1 MNKNLR
7 ILIVL
12 GVQALIVAALV
23 LGSQMLTARKNANT
37 PPETY
42 VYKNI
47 YFEYPGNWE
56 IKLNETGQG
65 GELTVTPAQGS
76 PEAKMLGT
84 FYIMF
89 LPEVVFDENWKETL
103 ANEASCSGKENTQWH
118 QMVEG
123 ETFSGFECVWKAP
136 EDTYPSWEF
145 FLYNEQEQ
153 TAVSILA
160 FPINDTATD
169 ALKSPES
176 AASSFPGIVEIA
188 ESLRVSEQ

>member
-1 MNKNLR
+1 MNKNFR

-23 LGSQMLTARKNANT
+23 LGSQMLTASRNAKT
-37 PPETY
+37 PLDTY
-42 VYKNI
+42 VYQNI

-65 GELTVTPAQGS
+65 GELTVTPAPGS

-89 LPEVVFDENWKETL
+89 MPEVVFDENWKETL
-103 ANEASCSGKENTQWH
+103 SSEASCSGKENTQWH
-118 QMVEG
+118 QMIEG
-123 ETFSGFECVWKAP
+123 ETFSGFECVWKNP
-136 EDTYPSWEF
+136 EDTFPSWEF

-153 TAVSILA
+153 MAVSILA
-160 FPINDTATD
+160 LPINNTAAE
-169 ALKSPES
+169 ALQTAEN
-176 AASSFPGIVEIA
+176 AANSFPGILEIA
-188 ESLRVSEQ
+188 ESLRISDQ

>member
-23 LGSQMLTARKNANT
+23 LGSQMLTASRNAKT
-37 PPETY
+37 PPDTY
-42 VYKNI
+42 VYQNI

-65 GELTVTPAQGS
+65 GELTVTPAPGS

-89 LPEVVFDENWKETL
+89 MPEVVFDENWKETL
-103 ANEASCSGKENTQWH
+103 SSEASCSGKENTQWH
-118 QMVEG
+118 QMIEG
-123 ETFSGFECVWKAP
+123 ETFSGFECVWKNP
-136 EDTYPSWEF
+136 EDTFPSWEF

-153 TAVSILA
+153 MAVSILA
-160 FPINDTATD
+160 LPINNTAAE
-169 ALKSPES
+169 ALQTAEN
-176 AASSFPGIVEIA
+176 AANSFPGILEIA
-188 ESLRVSEQ
+188 ESLRISDQ

>member
-1 MNKNLR
+1 MSKNLR

-23 LGSQMLTARKNANT
+23 IGSQVLTERKNANT
-37 PPETY
+37 PLDTY

-56 IKLNETGQG
+56 IKLNESEQG

-76 PEAKMLGT
+76 PEAKLLGT

-89 LPEVVFDENWKETL
+89 LPDVTFEVNWKDIV

-118 QMVEG
+118 QVIED
-123 ETFSGFECVWKAP
+123 EVFPGFECVWKNP
-136 EDTYPSWEF
+136 EDTLPSWEF
-145 FLYNEQEQ
+145 FLYNEPGQL
-153 TAVSILA
+153 AVSILA
-160 FPINDTATD
+160 QPLNDTAVE
-169 ALKSPES
+169 ALQSPES
-176 AASSFPGIVEIA
+176 VASSFPGLMGIA
-188 ESLRVSEQ
+188 ESLRISE

>member
-1 MNKNLR
+1 MNKNFR

-23 LGSQMLTARKNANT
+23 LGSQMLTASRNANT
-37 PPETY
+37 PPDTY
-42 VYKNI
+42 VYQNI

-65 GELTVTPAQGS
+65 GELTVTPAPGS

-89 LPEVVFDENWKETL
+89 MPEVVFDENWKETL
-103 ANEASCSGKENTQWH
+103 SSEASCSGKENTQWH
-118 QMVEG
+118 QMIEG
-123 ETFSGFECVWKAP
+123 ETFSGFECVWKNP
-136 EDTYPSWEF
+136 EDTFPSWEF

-153 TAVSILA
+153 MAVSILA
-160 FPINDTATD
+160 LPINNTAAE
-169 ALKSPES
+169 ALQTAEN
-176 AASSFPGIVEIA
+176 AANSFPGILEIA
-188 ESLRVSEQ
+188 ESLRISDQ

>member
-23 LGSQMLTARKNANT
+23 LGSQMLTASRNAKT
-37 PPETY
+37 PLDTY
-42 VYKNI
+42 VYQNI

-65 GELTVTPAQGS
+65 GELTVTPAPGS

-89 LPEVVFDENWKETL
+89 MPEVVFDENWKETL
-103 ANEASCSGKENTQWH
+103 SSEASCSGKENTQWH
-118 QMVEG
+118 QMIEG
-123 ETFSGFECVWKAP
+123 ETFSGFECVWKNP
-136 EDTYPSWEF
+136 EDTFPSWEF

-153 TAVSILA
+153 MAVSILA
-160 FPINDTATD
+160 LPINNTAAE
-169 ALKSPES
+169 ALQTAEN
-176 AASSFPGIVEIA
+176 AANSFPGILEIA
-188 ESLRVSEQ
+188 ESLRISDQ

>member
-1 MNKNLR
+1 MNKNFR

-23 LGSQMLTARKNANT
+23 LGSQMLTASRNAKT
-37 PPETY
+37 PLDTY
-42 VYKNI
+42 VYQNI

-65 GELTVTPAQGS
+65 GELTVTPAPGS
-76 PEAKMLGT
+76 PEAKLLGT

-89 LPEVVFDENWKETL
+89 MPEVVFDENWKETL
-103 ANEASCSGKENTQWH
+103 SSEASCSGKENTQWH

-123 ETFSGFECVWKAP
+123 ETFSGFECVWKNP
-136 EDTYPSWEF
+136 EDTFPSWEF

-153 TAVSILA
+153 MAVSILA
-160 FPINDTATD
+160 LPINNTAAE
-169 ALKSPES
+169 ALQTAEN
-176 AASSFPGIVEIA
+176 AANSFPGILEIA
-188 ESLRVSEQ
+188 ESLRISDQ